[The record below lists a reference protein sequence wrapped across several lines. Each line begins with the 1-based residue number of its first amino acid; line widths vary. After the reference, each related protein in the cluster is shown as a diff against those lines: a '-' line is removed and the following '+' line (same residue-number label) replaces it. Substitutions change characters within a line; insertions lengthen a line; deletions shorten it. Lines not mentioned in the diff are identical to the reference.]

1 MITET
6 ENKIYNLLIRFI
18 VVIHN
23 DKIQISNS
31 NNFDEVL
38 KVVVAN
44 NPNLK
49 QSFWMSPMGI
59 DNLWLACV
67 CDFCLQLDACFC

>member
-49 QSFWMSPMGI
+49 QSF
-59 DNLWLACV
+59 
-67 CDFCLQLDACFC
+67 